1 MTTATVRRLQVG
13 QVLRTLRESAGF
25 GLDQAGKIIG
35 KSASSMSRIER
46 GITGLPPHSLKKITA
61 SLGAAACQDV
71 DVDWVLELGRGSQE
85 RGRWSGYRR
94 VYDKHAR
101 MAIDLEEDSSVV
113 KTYCHERIPDLLQA
127 ESYLRAQLP
136 RETADDVVE
145 ARLERQWILTRND
158 PAELRFVLSESA
170 LRRMVGDR
178 EVMRAQL
185 AHLARTMLFAHVQV
199 QVLPFRARTAP
210 RASYDFQL
218 FRIPSPTPA
227 GLLRFVY
234 RESYTDGHYLD
245 EQPHLDA
252 YDDLWRRL
260 TAAALGPEDSRDFV
274 LRVAGEY
281 L

>member
-1 MTTATVRRLQVG
+1 
-13 QVLRTLRESAGF
+13 
-25 GLDQAGKIIG
+25 
-35 KSASSMSRIER
+35 MSRIER
-46 GITGLPPHSLKKITA
+46 GITGLPPHALKKITV

-71 DVDWVLELGRGSQE
+71 DVEWVLELGRGSQD

-113 KTYCHERIPDLLQA
+113 KNYCHERIPDLLQD
-127 ESYLRAQLP
+127 ENYVRAQLP
-136 RETADDVVE
+136 KETADDIVE
-145 ARLERQWILTRND
+145 ALLERQWILTRTD
-158 PAELRFVLSESA
+158 PAELHFVLSEPS

-185 AHLARTMLFAHVQV
+185 AHLARIMLFDHVQV
-199 QVLPFRARTAP
+199 QVLPFRDRTAP

-218 FRIPSPTPA
+218 FRILSPAPD
-227 GLLRFVY
+227 GPLQFVY

-245 EQPHLDA
+245 ERPHLDA
-252 YDDLWRRL
+252 YADLWHRL
-260 TAAALGPEDSRDFV
+260 TAAALGPVESQEFL